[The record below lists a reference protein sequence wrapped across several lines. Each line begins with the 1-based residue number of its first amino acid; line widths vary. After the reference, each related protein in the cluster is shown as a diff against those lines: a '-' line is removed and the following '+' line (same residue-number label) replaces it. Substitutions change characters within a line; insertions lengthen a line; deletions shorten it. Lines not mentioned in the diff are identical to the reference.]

1 MGGLMQKLMNGQF
14 VAYCQRL
21 AEEIH
26 LPVLLIIVL
35 SLAVIIMTVRYINLR
50 RRINAISRHIEDFL
64 ITDTRSAQQSAME
77 FSVHEDTAAPLHNA
91 VAELENRLLIA
102 REQLREELQR
112 TSSLTAD
119 ISHQLKTPLAALK
132 LFCELDDGAH
142 IDAQLGQI
150 ERMERLIYSLLRLER
165 LCADGYE
172 FSFKTHD
179 VEKIVQDAWGSLSAL
194 WQNRTLLIEGD
205 ARIRCDEKWMNEA
218 FGNLLKNACEH
229 TGEGSV
235 IRVKLETTPTTFYAS
250 VEDDGG
256 GVLPKDLPHLFE
268 RFYRA
273 QGSSSTGAGIGLAIV
288 KEIVYRHHGNIHAEN
303 TPVGLRI
310 KICIPILNLAK
321 S

>member
-1 MGGLMQKLMNGQF
+1 MDRLMQWLMNDQF
-14 VAYCQRL
+14 TAVFQRM
-21 AEEIH
+21 AERIN
-26 LPVLLIIVL
+26 LPMLLVIVL
-35 SLAVIIMTVRYINLR
+35 GAYALVMTVRYISLR
-50 RRINAISRHIEDFL
+50 RRTDALAHKIEDFL
-64 ITDTRSAQQSAME
+64 ICHTKSEGRDALE
-77 FSVHEDTAAPLHNA
+77 FSVHEDDAALIHNA
-91 VAELENRLLIA
+91 VAELQNRLLIS
-102 REQLREELQR
+102 REQLKEELQR

-119 ISHQLKTPLAALK
+119 ISHQLKTPLAALR
-132 LFCELDDGAH
+132 LFCELDDGVH

-179 VEKIVQDAWGSLSAL
+179 VEKIVQDAWSGLSAL
-194 WQNRTLLIEGD
+194 WQNRTLQLEGT

-218 FGNLLKNACEH
+218 FGNMLKNACEH
-229 TGEGSV
+229 TSEGGI

-256 GVLPKDLPHLFE
+256 GVSGKDLPHLFE

-273 QGSSSTGAGIGLAIV
+273 QGSSANGAGIGLAIV
-288 KEIVYRHHGNIHAEN
+288 QEIIHRHHGNIHAEN
-303 TPVGLRI
+303 TSVGLRI
-310 KICIPILNLAK
+310 KISIPILNLAK

>member
-1 MGGLMQKLMNGQF
+1 MGGLMQKMMSGQF
-14 VAYCQRL
+14 TAYLQRI
-21 AEEIH
+21 AEQMH
-26 LPVLLIIVL
+26 LPILLIGALILFAIV
-35 SLAVIIMTVRYINLR
+35 MTVRYINLR
-50 RRINAISRHIEDFL
+50 RRINAISQHIEDFL
-64 ITDTRSAQQSAME
+64 ITDIRTAQQSAME
-77 FSVHEDTAAPLHNA
+77 FSVHEDVAAPLHNA
-91 VAELENRLLIA
+91 VAELQNRLLIA
-102 REQLREELQR
+102 REQLKEELQR

-119 ISHQLKTPLAALK
+119 ISHQLKTPLAALR

-172 FSFKTHD
+172 FNFAAHD
-179 VEKIVQDAWGSLSAL
+179 VERIVRDAWGSLNAL
-194 WQNRTLLIEGD
+194 WQSRTLHIEGN

-229 TGEGSV
+229 TSDGSV
-235 IRVKLETTPTTFYAS
+235 IRVHLETTPTTFYAS

-256 GVLPKDLPHLFE
+256 GVSAKDLPHLFD

-273 QGSSSTGAGIGLAIV
+273 QGSSSNGAGIGLAIV
-288 KEIVYRHHGNIHAEN
+288 KEIVYRHHGNIFAEN
-303 TPVGLRI
+303 TSVGLRI